1 MSSPLGIATIE
12 LDDGTTPKGFC
23 CEQWAWNGAG
33 EITQLGSWRTFV
45 ETF

>member
-23 CEQWAWNGAG
+23 CEQWATNGAE